1 MINAIINGLLSIIS
15 ALLQL
20 ILAPIDLIINA
31 IFPDVG
37 SAQQAFDA
45 GYSYVAKAVGWVFDL
60 YPGNPDL
67 LILLALLGV
76 AYLNSGLTY
85 TLLRGAWEWFQKVK
99 FW

>member
-1 MINAIINGLLSIIS
+1 MINAIINGLLSVIS

-31 IFPDVG
+31 IFPNIDV
-37 SAQQAFDA
+37 AQQAFDT
-45 GYSYVAKAVGWVFDL
+45 GYAYLSQAVGWVFDL

-76 AYLNSGLTY
+76 AYLNAGVTY